1 MKLVVMAGAGN
12 TFAVL
17 DARTQALP
25 EDLPELARRLCA
37 EAWAG
42 KPPTLDGVL
51 VVLAGEEGS
60 ACRMV
65 IYNADGSRPEACGNG
80 LRCVAKFA
88 REQGFC
94 DGDRFRIDTDAG
106 AREVELLR
114 EGGAI
119 VGATAR
125 MGAPRKVERKVALA
139 TSKGRKQATLVDMGN
154 PHAVLFVADE
164 RKAPVHELGRELE
177 YHPRFP
183 HRTNVEFATLRDG
196 RIHLRVWE
204 RGVGETLA
212 CGTGACATAVA
223 AVLEARASAPVE
235 IEVLGGRLKVD
246 WDGTGDV
253 ILAGPCENLWSGDVS
268 LRENE
273 R

>member
-1 MKLVVMAGAGN
+1 MKLSVLAGAGN
-12 TFAVL
+12 TFAVF
-17 DARTQALP
+17 DARTQVLP
-25 EDLPELARRLCA
+25 EDVAELARRLCA
-37 EAWAG
+37 EPWEG
-42 KPPTLDGVL
+42 KPSTLDGVL
-51 VVLAGEEGS
+51 LVSAPVEGG

-88 REQGFC
+88 REQGFV
-94 DGDRFRIDTDAG
+94 DTDRFVVETDAG
-106 AREVELLR
+106 AREVELVR
-114 EGGAI
+114 EQGTI

-125 MGAPRKVERKVALA
+125 MGAPRKIEPKVGLA

-164 RKAPVHELGRELE
+164 RRAAVQELGRELE

-183 HRTNVEFATLRDG
+183 QRTNVEFATVRDG

-204 RGVGETLA
+204 RGVGETQA

-223 AVLEARASAPVE
+223 ARLEERVTLPVDVD
-235 IEVLGGRLKVD
+235 VLGGRLKVD
-246 WDGTGDV
+246 WDGQGDV
-253 ILAGPCENLWSGDVS
+253 VLTGPCEALWSGEIT
-268 LRENE
+268 LEE
-273 R
+273 A